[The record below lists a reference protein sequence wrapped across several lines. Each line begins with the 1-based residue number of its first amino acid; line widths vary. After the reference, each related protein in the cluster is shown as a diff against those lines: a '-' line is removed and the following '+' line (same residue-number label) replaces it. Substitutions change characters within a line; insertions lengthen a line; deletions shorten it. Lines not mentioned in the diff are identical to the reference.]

1 MYEKQVQVTPFYGIS
16 LGPGIK
22 KLKTKKMKKIMLTDR
37 RVIFESLKMTR
48 TKHFIDGRLE
58 LQVQVLFAL
67 PLLYL
72 YQLSEPIAT
81 ICIMVHILSLF
92 EAIGNN
98 DTKKVDLILFQ
109 KKSKQGRGEDEGG
122 GGRGNGIFRG
132 IEMTERGSPRVLCF
146 WLWKFQWV

>member
-1 MYEKQVQVTPFYGIS
+1 M
-16 LGPGIK
+16 
-22 KLKTKKMKKIMLTDR
+22 
-37 RVIFESLKMTR
+37 
-48 TKHFIDGRLE
+48 
-58 LQVQVLFAL
+58 LFAL

-122 GGRGNGIFRG
+122 GGVE
-132 IEMTERGSPRVLCF
+132 EMEFLGVL
-146 WLWKFQWV
+146 K